1 MVKYED
7 GQAQEIKADLSK
19 IVLPQESLRDLNH
32 RNEEK
37 IEIINFLMAKDQRL
51 LQIYGEKNR
60 AIDTVVKAV
69 KYTAER
75 EMKYFQNGAFRIDL
89 EGFYSIKQILNN
101 IYQKL
106 ENYSDKDPEPDDVIA
121 WFRKKTNERK
131 SFLIIFDKIEQI
143 AKPQVIKQM
152 KKFIFKLIEET
163 TLMKIIILTSTKES
177 F

>member
-1 MVKYED
+1 
-7 GQAQEIKADLSK
+7 
-19 IVLPQESLRDLNH
+19 
-32 RNEEK
+32 
-37 IEIINFLMAKDQRL
+37 
-51 LQIYGEKNR
+51 
-60 AIDTVVKAV
+60 
-69 KYTAER
+69 
-75 EMKYFQNGAFRIDL
+75 MKYFQNGAFRIDL

-121 WFRKKTNERK
+121 WFRKKTNDRK

-143 AKPQVIKQM
+143 AKPQVIEQM